1 MGLGS
6 ANAVRADSADSPVR
20 ADSADSADSA
30 DGAHSVHSA
39 RVLTFACRQ
48 ANRIPDP
55 CRLVDDLSL
64 VFDVYQVLEQSFEP
78 KNILHPVLARIAA
91 SSGVQRGHAR
101 VVDPASRETAFEAS
115 FGPDGSAPE
124 PGPALMREAME
135 SASARVVADI
145 SLHEAFADRRP
156 KPAALARGPGPC
168 VSFLCVPLKA
178 GDEILGVLSI
188 ERAAAGPEGIE
199 HDLKLLGLIGGVVAQ
214 AVRIRQSAQKRLV
227 ALHRENERLQEQI
240 KKQFKPGNMIGGSA
254 AMRTVFHH
262 VEQVASSQTTVFI
275 RGESGVG
282 KELVANAIHA
292 SSPRAGRAFVKVNCA
307 ALPESIVESELFGH
321 EKGAFTG
328 AIAMRRGR
336 FELADGGTIFL
347 DEIGDLSASTQ
358 VKLLRVLQERE
369 FERVGGQHT
378 LRCDVRVITAT
389 GRNVESLIE
398 EQKFRADLYY
408 RLNVFPIYVPP
419 LRERKADILALADHF
434 VEKYCAAAGKVIRRI
449 STSAIDLMMM
459 YHWPGNVRELE
470 NCIERAV
477 LVCRDDAIQAHHLPP
492 TLQFKAQ
499 GAGPAKGNLAS
510 ALNAVEL
517 EMLVDAL
524 KETGGNM
531 AQAARALGVSE
542 RVMGLRVQKHG
553 IELAR
558 YRTEQPF

>member
-1 MGLGS
+1 MGSQS
-6 ANAVRADSADSPVR
+6 AAAARVDSPGAEACAYLEGDRVP
-20 ADSADSADSA
+20 DS
-30 DGAHSVHSA
+30 
-39 RVLTFACRQ
+39 
-48 ANRIPDP
+48 
-55 CRLVDDLSL
+55 CRLLEDLSL
-64 VFDVYQVLEQSFEP
+64 VFDVYQVLEQSVEP
-78 KNILHPVLARIAA
+78 KHILRPVLARFAA
-91 SSGVQRGHAR
+91 SSRMLRGR
-101 VVDPASRETAFEAS
+101 VRIVDRATRGTVYEES
-115 FGPDGSAPE
+115 FGPDAGTPE
-124 PGPALMREAME
+124 NGTALAALMKEVMN
-135 SASARVVADI
+135 SGCARVVRDI
-145 SLHEAFADRRP
+145 SVHEAFADRRP
-156 KPAALARGPGPC
+156 KPAVLATGVGPR
-168 VSFLCVPLKA
+168 VAYLCVPLKA
-178 GDEILGVLSI
+178 GDEILGVLGI
-188 ERAAAGPEGIE
+188 ELAAVGQEGSE

-214 AVRIRQSAQKRLV
+214 AVRIRQSAEQRLA
-227 ALHRENERLQEQI
+227 ALHRENERLQDQI
-240 KKQFKPGNMIGGSA
+240 QKQFKPGNMIGGSA

-262 VEQVASSQTTVFI
+262 IEQVAGSQTTVFI

-282 KELVANAIHA
+282 KELVANAVHA
-292 SSPRAGRAFVKVNCA
+292 SSPRAKRAFVKVNCA

-369 FERVGGQHT
+369 FERVGGQQT

-389 GRNVESLIE
+389 SRNIESLIE

-419 LRERKADILALADHF
+419 LRERRADILALADHF
-434 VEKYCAAAGKVIRRI
+434 VEKYCAAAGKLIRRI

-477 LVCRDDAIQAHHLPP
+477 LVCRDDAIDAHHLPP

-499 GAGPAKGNLAS
+499 GASPAKGTLAS

-553 IELAR
+553 IELSR
-558 YRTEQPF
+558 YRTEQPL

>member
-1 MGLGS
+1 MGLRS
-6 ANAVRADSADSPVR
+6 ANAVRAVR
-20 ADSADSADSA
+20 PDSA
-30 DGAHSVHSA
+30 DGADSADYADGAHSA
-39 RVLTFACRQ
+39 RVVTFACRQ
-48 ANRIPDP
+48 ADLIPDP

-78 KNILHPVLARIAA
+78 RNILRPVLARIAA

-115 FGPDGSAPE
+115 FGPEGSAPE
-124 PGPALMREAME
+124 PGPALEALMREVME
-135 SASARVVADI
+135 SASARVVGDI

-156 KPAALARGPGPC
+156 KPATLARGPGPC

-178 GDEILGVLSI
+178 GDEIMGVLSI

-262 VEQVASSQTTVFI
+262 IEQVASSQTTVFI

-369 FERVGGQHT
+369 FERVGGQQT

-510 ALNAVEL
+510 VLEAVEL

-558 YRTEQPF
+558 YRKEQPF